1 MRKSLVNDATAASTD
16 HRFPTPWTVTEQDGC
31 CVVQDNN
38 GQALSCVYFEDK
50 AGRRVFTRDQACYL
64 AANMAKLPELLREGV
79 AAAESGI
86 PAPLTNHGGKTRRAP
101 IAA

>member
-31 CVVQDNN
+31 CVVEDNN
-38 GQALSCVYFEDK
+38 GQALGCVYFEDK
-50 AGRRVFTRDQACYL
+50 AGSRVFTRDQARYL
-64 AANMAKLPELLREGV
+64 AANMAKLPELLRQGV
-79 AAAESGI
+79 AATESGI
-86 PAPLTNHGGKTRRAP
+86 PAPLTNHGGKTRRAL